1 MRPSGEGRVTYRYT
15 HFTKINIKGIDKP
28 LLFTRA
34 VFSDF
39 RPYFC
44 YTSIE
49 MKQGQAKDCNGYEE
63 LQEKQK
69 TPGGYESFSY
79 GENLRSIMEHP
90 VYTCSPGDITKDI
103 VKDMSEKGVS
113 SVVVVNENQEPV
125 GILTERDVL
134 KRIVAAGGVD
144 ITRVPISAVMT
155 PKPVTLSP
163 DDTIYR
169 ALSVLSNSGIKHLLL
184 VEEGKLA
191 GILTL
196 RQVLKLRYPDP
207 MVAIGRI
214 AEASD
219 ILTLKEIKAE
229 LPMMAA
235 SKLRMGVR
243 AREVVTML
251 SLINEDIHRKTM
263 ELAIRETGDPPLQFC
278 LFVTG
283 SHGRMENHL
292 TSDQDH
298 GMVIEDSGTAE
309 HDPYFIA
316 LTKTYSDWLTE
327 IGYAFCPGYIM
338 SMNPLWRKELS
349 EWKAQINYWFER
361 QVPHLVRYLTLLYD
375 ARPVYGNEMLFKEM
389 SDYAYGLLGTH
400 HEVLRVLLEEESGHR
415 IPVNFLGRFIT
426 EKRGPH
432 WKELDIK
439 RSGLIFVVEAVRIL
453 ALRRG
458 IRKTSTIARI
468 RSLVAAG
475 FINADDGEN
484 YEAAYHILLH
494 YTIKAQAEKAVAGKE
509 PDTFINPKK
518 LTSRERMML
527 KLALGAVSGLQ
538 DLVASEFGQL
548 AV

>member
-1 MRPSGEGRVTYRYT
+1 
-15 HFTKINIKGIDKP
+15 
-28 LLFTRA
+28 
-34 VFSDF
+34 
-39 RPYFC
+39 
-44 YTSIE
+44 
-49 MKQGQAKDCNGYEE
+49 MKQGQAKDSGVYQE

-69 TPGGYESFSY
+69 TPGGFESFSY

-90 VYTCSPGDITKDI
+90 VYTCGPGDNTKHI

-113 SVVVVNENQEPV
+113 SVVVVNEHQEPV

-134 KRIVAAGGVD
+134 KRIVAAEGVD
-144 ITRVPISAVMT
+144 IGRVSISAVMT

-169 ALSVLSNSGIKHLLL
+169 ALSVLSNSGIKHLPL
-184 VEEGKLA
+184 VEGGKLA

-214 AEASD
+214 AEAAD
-219 ILTLKEIKAE
+219 IRALKEIKAE
-229 LPMMAA
+229 LPVMAA
-235 SKLRMGVR
+235 SKLRMGVS
-243 AREVVTML
+243 AGEVVTML

-263 ELAIRETGDPPLQFC
+263 ELTVREKGPPPLRFC

-316 LTKTYSDWLTE
+316 LAKTYSAWLTE

-338 SMNPLWRKELS
+338 SMNPIWRKELT
-349 EWKAQINYWFER
+349 EWKTQISYWFER

-375 ARPVYGNEMLFKEM
+375 ARPVYGEETLFRSM
-389 SDYAYGLLGTH
+389 SDHAYAILGTH

-415 IPVNFLGRFIT
+415 IPVNFFGRFIT

-432 WKELDIK
+432 RKELDIK
-439 RSGLIFVVEAVRIL
+439 RSGLIFVVEAARIL

-458 IRKTSTIARI
+458 IRETSTLARL
-468 RSLVAAG
+468 RGLTAAG
-475 FINADDGEN
+475 FINPDDGEN
-484 YEAAYHILLH
+484 YEAAYQILLH
-494 YTIKAQAEKAVAGKE
+494 YAIKAQVEKAVAGKE
-509 PDTFINPKK
+509 PDTFINPKT